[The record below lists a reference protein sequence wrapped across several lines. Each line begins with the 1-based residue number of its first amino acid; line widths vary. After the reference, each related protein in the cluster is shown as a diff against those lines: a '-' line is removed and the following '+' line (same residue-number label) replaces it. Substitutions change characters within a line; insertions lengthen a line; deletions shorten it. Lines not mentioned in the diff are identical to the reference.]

1 MARVLDAR
9 AVAEAVTAMADEIA
23 GRADDGPWAIVG
35 IRRGGEHLAKRL
47 AEKLRAKVGKDR
59 VVLGFVDI
67 TLYRDDGFG
76 PNDWPEIG
84 ATDILFAPR
93 DYTVVLVDDVLYTGR
108 TVRSA
113 LDVMLDYGRPRAV
126 RLAVLVDRGL
136 RELPIAADFVGH
148 KIATTVNQHVDVQL
162 TESGAKEDA
171 VVVTERAPKTA
182 EAKGLKGGG

>member
-1 MARVLDAR
+1 MTRVLDA
-9 AVAEAVTAMADEIA
+9 AAITKALDAMADEIA
-23 GRADDGPWAIVG
+23 GRAEDGPWAIVG
-35 IRRGGEHLAKRL
+35 IRRGGEHLARRL
-47 AEKLRAKVGKDR
+47 TERLRKKVGEDK

-84 ATDILFAPR
+84 ATDVLFAPR

-136 RELPIAADFVGH
+136 RELPISADFVGH
-148 KIATTVNQHVDVQL
+148 RMTTAANERVDVRL
-162 TESGAKEDA
+162 TESGAAEDE
-171 VVVTERAPKTA
+171 VEVSERVHK
-182 EAKGLKGGG
+182 KGRA